1 MFAIYVLGECLEFFI
16 SLFGIKRSDIP
27 WSAVILIGIGGII
40 GTDIGTG
47 FFLVL
52 GSFIGGVIGAFVVAF
67 AYEYMRSGHS
77 ENAAELAFLA
87 ARTRF
92 LALIGRL
99 AAGFALVVLLVR
111 QVFFL

>member
-47 FFLVL
+47 FFLIL
-52 GSFIGGVIGAFVVAF
+52 
-67 AYEYMRSGHS
+67 
-77 ENAAELAFLA
+77 
-87 ARTRF
+87 
-92 LALIGRL
+92 
-99 AAGFALVVLLVR
+99 
-111 QVFFL
+111 